1 MSKKEVVICD
11 GCGRVIE
18 SRKDRFKL
26 CLTSDKFW
34 NVVEMDWLTEEFDFC
49 PACARN
55 IKETLE
61 KIARKLE
68 KEKQNKEVQS

>member
-1 MSKKEVVICD
+1 MSKKEVIVCD
-11 GCGRVIE
+11 GCGKIIE
-18 SRKDRFKL
+18 SVENRFKFYL
-26 CLTSDKFW
+26 KTDEFW
-34 NVVEMDWLTEEFDFC
+34 NGVETDYFMKEFDFC